1 MNRAVDESNWRSIVE
16 CQADSRH
23 HAGFLLV
30 TRVAL
35 TALRDVI
42 KVRHVK
48 TIPILA
54 LAALSGV
61 LYFLGFI
68 GFDQWYL
75 EWIALVPLL
84 LALEYIETGRRAFFV
99 SWFMGLVT
107 HMGGYYWVVHL
118 LVEFAQLPLPLA
130 VLGYVLLCAVQGG
143 SFALFGWLAWK
154 LRRKTGIAIGWIAP
168 IALIATEF
176 AYPLI
181 FQSYTA
187 NSQAWIP
194 LLIQI
199 VDLGGV
205 LLLSGVIALVNG
217 AVAEGVLARVRQRK
231 LHPALP
237 IAAVAAVVATL
248 IYGYVRMEQIDQR
261 DAAAPKLKVAM
272 VQANVGAGD
281 KHINVEQGIAKY
293 RAMTD
298 EALTTPDVGLVV
310 WPESGLN
317 TLVELNANLTGVIAT
332 RVDVPMLV
340 GAVRA
345 EPIPGPDRYRYWNSV
360 LAVEPGGRAAAGY
373 DKVKL
378 LIFGE
383 YLPGYETFPGAYEWL
398 RDQGLLPYISV
409 FTRGK
414 SYEPLPVGS
423 YRFSADVCYEDI
435 LPRHIRKSM
444 GPIDDVGTRPHA
456 MFNAT
461 NDSWYGPVEPRI
473 HLALSVF
480 RSVEHR
486 RWLVRST
493 STGISAFIDS
503 NGRIVQQSRFE
514 HAETLTRDVPMVT
527 AGPTVYGRIG
537 DLLGWIAVLISVFAL
552 TDVVARVRSMRRP
565 Q

>member
-1 MNRAVDESNWRSIVE
+1 
-16 CQADSRH
+16 
-23 HAGFLLV
+23 
-30 TRVAL
+30 L
-35 TALRDVI
+35 TVQLDVI
-42 KVRHVK
+42 KVRGVK
-48 TIPILA
+48 TLPILG

-75 EWIALVPLL
+75 EWLALVPLL
-84 LALEYIETGRRAFFV
+84 VALEHIESGRRALFV

-107 HMGGYYWVVHL
+107 HLGGYYWVVHL
-118 LVEFAQLPLPLA
+118 LVTFALLPWPLA
-130 VLGYVLLCAVQGG
+130 VLGYVLLCAVQGA
-143 SFALFGWLAWK
+143 SFAVFGWLAWK
-154 LRRKTGIAIGWIAP
+154 LRRKTGIAIGWAAP
-168 IALIATEF
+168 IALVAAEF

-187 NSQAWIP
+187 NSQAWVP

-217 AVAEGVLARVRQRK
+217 AVAEGVLAKMRERK

-237 IAAVAAVVATL
+237 IAAAVAVFFTVG
-248 IYGYVRMEQIDQR
+248 YGYVRMGQIDSR

-281 KHINVEQGIAKY
+281 KHINVDQGIAKY
-293 RAMTD
+293 REMTD
-298 EALTTPDVGLVV
+298 AALAKQDIDLVV
-310 WPESGLN
+310 WPESALN
-317 TLVELNANLTGVIAT
+317 TLVQLNANLTGHIAT
-332 RVDVPMLV
+332 SVDVPMLV
-340 GAVRA
+340 GAIRA
-345 EPIPGPDRYRYWNSV
+345 EPVPGPDRYRYWNSI
-360 LAVEPGGRAAAGY
+360 LAVEAGGRAVSSY

-383 YLPGYETFPGAYEWL
+383 YLPGYETFPKFYEAL
-398 RDQGLLPYISV
+398 KDIGLLPYISV
-409 FTRGK
+409 FTRGS
-414 SYEPLPVGS
+414 SYEPLPVGP
-423 YRFSADVCYEDI
+423 YRFSPDVCYEDI
-435 LPRHIRKSM
+435 LPRHIRRSM
-444 GPIDDVGTRPHA
+444 GPIDTNGTRPHA

-473 HLALSVF
+473 HLALSIF

-486 RWLVRST
+486 RWLIRST

-503 NGRIVQQSRFE
+503 NGRIVEQSQFE
-514 HAETLTRDVPMVT
+514 QAQTLARDVPMVT

-537 DLLGWIAVLISVFAL
+537 DLLGWLAVLFSLAVL
-552 TDVVARVRSMRRP
+552 TNVAARLRRVQRR
-565 Q
+565 